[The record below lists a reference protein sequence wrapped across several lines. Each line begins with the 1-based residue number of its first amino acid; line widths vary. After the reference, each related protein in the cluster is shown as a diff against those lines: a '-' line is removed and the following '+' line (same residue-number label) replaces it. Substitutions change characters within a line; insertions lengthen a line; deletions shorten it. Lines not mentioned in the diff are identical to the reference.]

1 MMRLVS
7 SFVILI
13 VCQKI
18 HGLDPITKDDT
29 PRKNHAHR
37 RAVDGSRGN
46 KYYEPAVHDSF
57 DIYDPYD
64 EETDLSDYRINVP
77 GEPGVDYPSYTRI
90 PQTSFTCERQF
101 RGYYAD
107 EEAGCQL
114 FHVCDGNFLVS
125 SFLCPIGSTFSQRY
139 LTCDWWNK
147 VDCSATKSF
156 YQKETSSTSEVI
168 DDDDEYLRKA
178 YEMTSLQ
185 SSGNGV
191 SAEPQDTPI
200 DQLINE
206 TPHVNDLHSSERF
219 PDYSNDRSLDY
230 SQYKYSS
237 RYTNSNSASGNRGR
251 NSRYYSQQSSDSI
264 ENNNGNSDNDDDDNN
279 NNNNYNDGD
288 DQSSIKIHTI
298 GRDRKDQINTRY
310 NDFRPSYAPTVPTVT
325 TTTRRF
331 YSPTIPTIVRS
342 TPSRSRHDLEFESSD
357 HLYSAKGKNR
367 GRITPPRPLT
377 TTTTTTTT
385 TEKVTSVTPASIK
398 STSSFILEVPPI
410 LKEDG
415 SFKLNKVSFPRPAI
429 RLRAKQNDDIS
440 TERSNSISEFS
451 TIDLNPFSIF
461 TSTEK
466 PQQASEST
474 EVNAYTRVSGTE
486 KSQRV
491 SEISS
496 IEFYPYNDNSTDE
509 QSNSLEQNDRA
520 ITRPSSSILP
530 PFYYYSNANQH
541 DNVLLEKSE
550 ELGNHSLLLSTPSL
564 TSSSLSPSPTTSSP
578 EIINIPTTLS
588 WFQTTLESPVTD
600 VIPLLKNEV
609 EIKEQAYTTT
619 VKSVE
624 KSSSSII
631 NTTVMDLQR
640 EIIEPPSIIFNPP
653 LIHSLIEIENSTYPP
668 ESYEYT
674 LVDNKNVH
682 ISTASGEE
690 SSTISDL
697 LLSSFENNPAKDS
710 FEEVEDAAVGES
722 SPVEVTLTVNNDED
736 LDPTGE
742 LIRSLIAQHDPTS
755 SDSIRD
761 IEILRSNSRPSSIID
776 NYRRNKVVTA
786 ATADNRI
793 KQRSRTRARVNTEP
807 TTYSV
812 KRRNK
817 LKLRAEDSSTDNLPR
832 PFSLSPPSYSSDVT
846 LPTVDFIEPR
856 PVHPSRIRNTETVVK
871 DNYEIGNTKHEG
883 LLQSSHTL
891 FDLPKQDKLSDF
903 QGSHNLPQKFE
914 KNSKPVIQKNETK
927 VETEGKVLVETQ
939 LVPAL
944 GFSLNTDEEREK
956 FAHAVLH
963 GLFSD
968 VSAESNVKKKM
979 DGDLKS

>member
-1 MMRLVS
+1 MIRLVS

-18 HGLDPITKDDT
+18 HGLYPITKDDT

-46 KYYEPAVHDSF
+46 KYYEPAVDDSF
-57 DIYDPYD
+57 DIYDRYD

-90 PQTSFTCERQF
+90 PQTSFICERQF

-156 YQKETSSTSEVI
+156 YQKETSTTSEVI

-206 TPHVNDLHSSERF
+206 TPHVNDLHSSEHF

-264 ENNNGNSDNDDDDNN
+264 ENNNGNSDNDDD

-298 GRDRKDQINTRY
+298 GRDRKDQVNTRY

-377 TTTTTTTT
+377 TTTTTTT
-385 TEKVTSVTPASIK
+385 EKVTSVTPASIK
-398 STSSFILEVPPI
+398 STSPFILEVPPI

-461 TSTEK
+461 TSTDK

-541 DNVLLEKSE
+541 DNVLLDKSE

-564 TSSSLSPSPTTSSP
+564 TSLSLSPSPTTSSP

-619 VKSVE
+619 VKSIE
-624 KSSSSII
+624 KSSSSTI
-631 NTTVMDLQR
+631 NTTGMDFQR

-682 ISTASGEE
+682 ISTASGKE

-697 LLSSFENNPAKDS
+697 LLSSFENNSAKDS
-710 FEEVEDAAVGES
+710 FEEVEDAVVGES
-722 SPVEVTLTVNNDED
+722 SPVEVTLTVNSGED

-761 IEILRSNSRPSSIID
+761 IEILRSNSRPSSVID

-786 ATADNRI
+786 AAADNRI
-793 KQRSRTRARVNTEP
+793 RQRSRTRARVNTEP
-807 TTYSV
+807 PTYSV

-817 LKLRAEDSSTDNLPR
+817 LKLKTEDSSTDNLPR
-832 PFSLSPPSYSSDVT
+832 PFSLSPLSYSSDVT

-856 PVHPSRIRNTETVVK
+856 PVHPSRIQNTETVVK
-871 DNYEIGNTKHEG
+871 NNYEIGNTKHEG

-903 QGSHNLPQKFE
+903 QGSHNLPQRFEE
-914 KNSKPVIQKNETK
+914 KNEPVIQKNETK
-927 VETEGKVLVETQ
+927 VETQGKVLVETQ